1 MQFVSLQRAIRAWI
15 DCQADSSSSVLLDVL
30 VRVLYKH
37 AVHADNMHRLVCTCS
52 MRVQWHVPCVVDRE
66 YLGSMVGI
74 GDTKGGGT
82 ARGT

>member
-1 MQFVSLQRAIRAWI
+1 MGFLYT
-15 DCQADSSSSVLLDVL
+15 QALHTGDMRRQVCIC
-30 VRVLYKH
+30 
-37 AVHADNMHRLVCTCS
+37 NMK
-52 MRVQWHVPCVVDRE
+52 VQWQLPSVVDRE

>member
-1 MQFVSLQRAIRAWI
+1 
-15 DCQADSSSSVLLDVL
+15 
-30 VRVLYKH
+30 LYKH
-37 AVHADNMHRLVCTCS
+37 ALHARDMRRQICTCN
-52 MRVQWHVPCVVDRE
+52 MKVQWHVPLVVDRE

>member
-1 MQFVSLQRAIRAWI
+1 MSLQPVITARTDW
-15 DCQADSSSSVLLDVL
+15 QADPSSSSCVFLEVHVKVLN
-30 VRVLYKH
+30 KH
-37 AVHADNMHRLVCTCS
+37 ALHAGDMRRQICTCN
-52 MRVQWHVPCVVDRE
+52 MKVQWHVPLVVDRE